1 MANALV
7 QRAVGLPVGA
17 NRQDLSAQKISN
29 PTGIVK
35 NEATNTDFKSIL
47 MNSNFEEK
55 KKRESDAKG
64 DLSGAKNYEDFLEK
78 LNRQT
83 KQKDAPKNNLDKND
97 FLKLFVTQ
105 LQAQDPLNP
114 QDGTQMASQLAQ
126 FNGLEQ
132 MLNVNTTLEKMM
144 AAQNSGRAMQY
155 VNYIGKEL
163 SISGGD
169 VRMDQGKTN
178 DVFLSSPMALG
189 RATLTVKDS
198 FGKIVAER
206 ELGALEQGE
215 HRIAWD
221 GKDNTGKSLGDG
233 KYTFDISAKNG
244 NGESVDL
251 KLSSKVQVTGV
262 DLGDAGQNVYTTVGA
277 VPFDKIQA
285 VGATGFTS
293 AKVREVN
300 AAIELKKNPSGD
312 NEPNGGIDGAGETP
326 AAQNL
331 DKPAG
336 NVAEGDAPI
345 GAPSEAKLCSESR
358 GNNSQV
364 PAQNGKPGA
373 PKSVEAGSDPSKSIS
388 ADQLPPEIRKSLEQ
402 QFGGNGKTSPAKPSK
417 IAVTNPPVPK
427 NEVEL

>member
-7 QRAVGLPVGA
+7 QKAVGLPVGS
-17 NRQDLSAQKISN
+17 NRQDISAQKISN
-29 PTGIVK
+29 PTGAIK
-35 NEATNTDFKSIL
+35 NEANNTDFKSIL

-55 KKRESDAKG
+55 KKRETDAKG
-64 DLSGAKNYEDFLEK
+64 DLSGSKNYEDFLEK

-262 DLGDAGQNVYTTVGA
+262 DLGEAGQNVYTTVGS

-300 AAIELKKNPSGD
+300 AAVDLKKNKVGD
-312 NEPNGGIDGAGETP
+312 KEAKGVIDGGTP
-326 AAQNL
+326 AAQNQ
-331 DKPAG
+331 DGPAAFA
-336 NVAEGDAPI
+336 AE
-345 GAPSEAKLCSESR
+345 
-358 GNNSQV
+358 
-364 PAQNGKPGA
+364 
-373 PKSVEAGSDPSKSIS
+373 SDPSKEPAPEGKPGEDSGGNSSSASAMRGEAGASKKVEPASDGTKSVS
-388 ADQLPPEIRKSLEQ
+388 ADQLPPEIRKSLEK
-402 QFGGNGKTSPAKPSK
+402 QFGGNAKTSPARPSK